1 MLRSLLVSKLHGSFI
16 AEWCLKNNDK
26 CLNAIGI
33 SVQWVFYLPVSMHLS
48 VHCEFLVSNL
58 SPSFIFFFFYFK
70 YFTRS
75 GRPLEGCESLGYS
88 PRNRSSNL
96 ELSRTLAFWH
106 VEFLLCL
113 LNAWQKNK
121 REKKKQ
127 LYFSFGFPQDFDFI
141 SSLALAIFY
150 CNLSVYMSVLS
161 PRLCTPWRQAVSL
174 RHSFSWAP
182 STC

>member
-1 MLRSLLVSKLHGSFI
+1 MSKCYWNKCSMSVLSTSKYAFISSLWILSFQSKPQLH
-16 AEWCLKNNDK
+16 
-26 CLNAIGI
+26 
-33 SVQWVFYLPVSMHLS
+33 
-48 VHCEFLVSNL
+48 
-58 SPSFIFFFFYFK
+58 FFFFYFK